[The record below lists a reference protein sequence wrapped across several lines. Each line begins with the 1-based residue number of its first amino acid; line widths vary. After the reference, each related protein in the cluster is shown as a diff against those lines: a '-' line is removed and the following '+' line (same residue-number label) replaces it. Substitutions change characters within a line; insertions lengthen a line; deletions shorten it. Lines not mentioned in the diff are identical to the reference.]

1 MQTRRKQPF
10 RAAPFEAWPSGVPLR
25 RIVTNPRPSSK
36 ATASAAPKAKR
47 SADEYAEDASPAIS
61 FPRPAKKM
69 KTSVKPAPKA
79 TSARATPAPRATP
92 ARKSKQST
100 AAPSTAPI
108 AAPPKKSSAI
118 KTHTAPVALPP
129 KKSSA
134 IKAYSKRAT
143 KLSIPT
149 TTLVPHVPR
158 QRAILGQKDESL
170 LRITGKSAITHK
182 TNDLRF
188 RLIPHAS
195 IDWNNAY
202 HIGKINSWRNQIYQR
217 AGIKTRLIVSWHEL
231 EELWMELYYQLS
243 IVEARQRNG
252 NIILPSPKQLRD
264 SFNELFVGR
273 VLKDRR
279 GRSLAPRD
287 ERHATAFGSKFN
299 RMFHTLKARLN
310 ACVRGKGKEFM
321 PEIRFA
327 MLLAYKAKKVEMGV
341 EADDAVDG
349 EEWEAFLEQLYEIAD
364 EEEQHLTEEQAEEMK
379 EDGDLEDEQDL
390 MQEEEDDL
398 DYGDSGAE
406 EEKQDLMQ
414 EEDESDSET
423 VAGYEDRHPTQQQQE
438 AFGLTALEADA
449 IDALLSLSS
458 ASNNHTTAYGFAT
471 PELTRSARTSLSTA
485 ESVPTPPSQG
495 ATYIAGGYDVDNRD
509 KDAAGER
516 VVGGCKNCDIFAANV
531 LLSARRG

>member
-134 IKAYSKRAT
+134 IKAHSKRAT

-341 EADDAVDG
+341 EADDAN
-349 EEWEAFLEQLYEIAD
+349 
-364 EEEQHLTEEQAEEMK
+364 
-379 EDGDLEDEQDL
+379 L